1 MAHRPNT
8 AASPIL
14 RTGITICLVLA
25 ASGTAAAALA
35 DPYHPTDQEKAA
47 ARPLALDGL
56 EAASKG
62 DCHGAVEKL
71 TKAEALV
78 HAPTT
83 AVPLAECEIQI
94 GKIVAGTQ
102 LLDRVVA
109 EPLTPNAPQPWLEAK
124 QHAAQVRDAAKA
136 RVAKLTIHV
145 NAAKSAG
152 DAQVTLDGQ
161 PVAATLIDTEIPADP
176 GTHHLV
182 ARQGALQA
190 ESDVTLAD
198 GQSAAATL
206 NLLAQAGYP
215 PPPQGYGQPPP
226 AGYPPPQQGYPQQ
239 QQTYPPPQGYPAQQ
253 GYPPP
258 QGYAQP
264 QSGYASDAPG
274 EPWMAVEFGV
284 RLALGLPF
292 GGLTGGNGNDLNHTV
307 STLIAP
313 LWLEA
318 GARIASHWYV
328 GGYFSYAIL
337 SLSNQAF
344 GGNCQMIGIG
354 CSANDIR
361 LGVQGQYHILPDNL
375 FDPWFGA
382 GIGYE
387 WLSATA
393 TQNALVQ
400 NSGVS
405 GWEFVNIQGGLDFRL
420 LKGMLGVGPFVQL
433 NIDQYS
439 SQSVPTDTNG
449 GTVGQSIPSQA
460 LHEWFIFGA
469 RGDFDLKIR

>member
-1 MAHRPNT
+1 MKTAHRRST
-8 AASPIL
+8 AIF
-14 RTGITICLVLA
+14 RTGATLSLVLA

-62 DCHGAVEKL
+62 DCRGAVDKL

-83 AVPLAECEIQI
+83 AVPLAECEIQL
-94 GKIVAGTQ
+94 GKVVLGVQ

-124 QHAAQVRDAAKA
+124 QHAAQLRDTAKP

-145 NAAKSAG
+145 NAARNAG
-152 DAQVTLDGQ
+152 DPQVTLDGQ
-161 PVAATLIDTEIPADP
+161 PVAAALIDTEIPADP
-176 GTHHLV
+176 GAHHVV
-182 ARQGALQA
+182 ARQGAVEA
-190 ESDVTLAD
+190 ASDVTLAD
-198 GQSAAATL
+198 GQSAAANL

-215 PPPQGYGQPPP
+215 PAQPGAGYPPPQGYGPPP
-226 AGYPPPQQGYPQQ
+226 AGYPQPQGYPQ
-239 QQTYPPPQGYPAQQ
+239 QQ

-258 QGYAQP
+258 QGYPPQQGYGPQP
-264 QSGYASDAPG
+264 GYPPGYQPEAAG
-274 EPWMAVEFGV
+274 EPWMAFEFGA
-284 RLALGLPF
+284 RLAFGLPF
-292 GGLTGGNGNDLNHTV
+292 GGLDGGNGDDLNHNISNIV
-307 STLIAP
+307 AP

-318 GARIASHWYV
+318 GARIASHWYA
-328 GGYFSYAIL
+328 GGYFMFAVASVN
-337 SLSNQAF
+337 SP
-344 GGNCQMIGIG
+344 GCQQLGVG

-361 LGVQGQYHILPDNL
+361 LGVEGQYHILPDNL
-375 FDPWFGA
+375 FDPWFGL

-393 TQNALVQ
+393 TEGTVVS
-400 NSGVS
+400 NSGFS

-420 LKGMLGVGPFVQL
+420 LNGMLGVGPFIQV

-439 SQSVPTDTNG
+439 SASVATNTTG
-449 GTVGQSIPSQA
+449 GTTGASIPNQT

>member
-1 MAHRPNT
+1 MNMARQGT
-8 AASPIL
+8 ALL
-14 RTGITICLVLA
+14 RTGITLALVLA
-25 ASGTAAAALA
+25 ASGTASAALA

-56 EAASKG
+56 EAASKS
-62 DCHGAVEKL
+62 DCRAAVDKL

-83 AVPLAECEIQI
+83 AVPLAQCEIQL
-94 GKIVAGTQ
+94 GKVVLGLQ
-102 LLDRVVA
+102 LLDRVA
-109 EPLTPNAPQPWLEAK
+109 SEPLTPNAPQPWLEAK
-124 QHAAQVRDAAKA
+124 QQAAQLRDAAKG
-136 RVAKLTIHV
+136 RVGKLTIHV
-145 NAAKSAG
+145 NAARGAG
-152 DAQVTLDGQ
+152 DPQVTLDGQ
-161 PVAATLIDTEIPADP
+161 PVAATLIDTEIPTDP
-176 GTHHLV
+176 GAHHVV

-190 ESDVTLAD
+190 ESDVTLAE
-198 GQSAAATL
+198 GQSAAANL
-206 NLLAQAGYP
+206 NLLGQAGYP
-215 PPPQGYGQPPP
+215 PPQQGYGQPPP
-226 AGYPPPQQGYPQQ
+226 AGYPPPQGYPQQ
-239 QQTYPPPQGYPAQQ
+239 QQAYPPPQGYPQQ
-253 GYPPP
+253 PGYPQQ

-264 QSGYASDAPG
+264 QPGYAPDVPG
-274 EPWMAVEFGV
+274 EPWMALEFGV

-292 GGLTGGNGNDLNHTV
+292 GGLVGGNGGDLNHSV

-328 GGYFSYAIL
+328 GGYFSYAIA

-344 GGNCQMIGIG
+344 GGNCQTIGIG

-387 WLSATA
+387 WLSATL
-393 TQNALVQ
+393 TQGASVQ
-400 NSGVS
+400 NGGFS
-405 GWEFVNIQGGLDFRL
+405 GWEFVNLQGGLEFRL
-420 LKGMLGVGPFVQL
+420 LKGMLGVGPFIEL
-433 NIDQYS
+433 TIDQYS
-439 SQSVPTDTNG
+439 SESVSTDNNG

-460 LHEWFIFGA
+460 LHEWFMLGA
-469 RGDFDLKIR
+469 KGDFDLKLK